1 MAKKIVIEN
10 QRGVAPEFN
19 LWTMEAVEEMLELFP
34 EFKDKFAVEA
44 RGNYRP
50 QGSEI
55 DRDAFENI
63 PDDEKDLY
71 VRLSSGKY
79 LVPYASTDW
88 YIERAKQLS
97 GNNGFDS
104 EKLVKLRADAN
115 DGENPLSITL
125 TVDAFAPACTGYG
138 VQNLGLGIS
147 VKDFDESQKDLFKN
161 IVKHELGHVFRATYN
176 GRDHIVEQN
185 GQHCTNA
192 DCLMDAAPININ
204 HPLDKPFC
212 DECMEAMREN
222 LQQLLENENSLN
234 ISNNSAEESNHIDSA
249 WKKPLRAFYTRAAAD
264 KGLYYTENIAAKNFQ
279 SQLKAGDGSV
289 TNIEAPAI
297 NNLSLSSVDKD
308 GNSRV
313 PNQEHFDDLVK
324 FARKNNMSAIRL
336 ADIKT
341 PEFRARMVLACLN
354 ANPPMKIV
362 NMPELNEGFF
372 RGVAADTRQKIET
385 LSKAQNNNNPSSN
398 ASAGSKP
405 YVISRNNGRS

>member
-125 TVDAFAPACTGYG
+125 TVDAFAPTCTGYG

-161 IVKHELGHVFRATYN
+161 IVKHELGHVFPSCPTAT
-176 GRDHIVEQN
+176 
-185 GQHCTNA
+185 A
-192 DCLMDAAPININ
+192 
-204 HPLDKPFC
+204 
-212 DECMEAMREN
+212 
-222 LQQLLENENSLN
+222 
-234 ISNNSAEESNHIDSA
+234 
-249 WKKPLRAFYTRAAAD
+249 
-264 KGLYYTENIAAKNFQ
+264 
-279 SQLKAGDGSV
+279 
-289 TNIEAPAI
+289 
-297 NNLSLSSVDKD
+297 
-308 GNSRV
+308 
-313 PNQEHFDDLVK
+313 
-324 FARKNNMSAIRL
+324 
-336 ADIKT
+336 
-341 PEFRARMVLACLN
+341 
-354 ANPPMKIV
+354 
-362 NMPELNEGFF
+362 PELLKWPLFHETFPLHLPTRILPPTYMGSPPSHSHHILLPSFF
-372 RGVAADTRQKIET
+372 WPKSHYA
-385 LSKAQNNNNPSSN
+385 L
-398 ASAGSKP
+398 
-405 YVISRNNGRS
+405 YV

>member
-115 DGENPLSITL
+115 DGENPLSIIL

-212 DECMEAMREN
+212 DECM
-222 LQQLLENENSLN
+222 
-234 ISNNSAEESNHIDSA
+234 
-249 WKKPLRAFYTRAAAD
+249 
-264 KGLYYTENIAAKNFQ
+264 
-279 SQLKAGDGSV
+279 
-289 TNIEAPAI
+289 
-297 NNLSLSSVDKD
+297 
-308 GNSRV
+308 
-313 PNQEHFDDLVK
+313 
-324 FARKNNMSAIRL
+324 
-336 ADIKT
+336 
-341 PEFRARMVLACLN
+341 
-354 ANPPMKIV
+354 
-362 NMPELNEGFF
+362 
-372 RGVAADTRQKIET
+372 
-385 LSKAQNNNNPSSN
+385 
-398 ASAGSKP
+398 
-405 YVISRNNGRS
+405 